1 MDQIKIGE
9 FLKELRKEKGL
20 TQEQLAEQFNV
31 SRRSVSRWE
40 TGKNMPDISLLVEI
54 AEFYDTSIPEII
66 NGERKSEK
74 MNEEVKEVA
83 ETMSN
88 YAGAEKESILKNIRG
103 LSLIGLLAL
112 MVYFLLDVTGVFENN
127 YLLEYLYVYSEA
139 MIYVTVLLIP
149 LYTTGLLGKIQ
160 RKSMNSK
167 LDNLLRIVRIVVAI
181 VAGMAVTV
189 ILKLT
194 LTGVFG

>member
-1 MDQIKIGE
+1 MGQIKIGE
-9 FLKELRKEKGL
+9 FLKELRKEKRL

-40 TGKNMPDISLLVEI
+40 TGKNMPDICLLVEI

-74 MNEEVKEVA
+74 MNEEVKELA

>member
-9 FLKELRKEKGL
+9 FLKELRKEKRL

-40 TGKNMPDISLLVEI
+40 TGKNMPDICLLVEI

-74 MNEEVKEVA
+74 MNEEVKELA

-167 LDNLLRIVRIVVAI
+167 LDNLPRIVRIVVAI

>member
-20 TQEQLAEQFNV
+20 TQEQLAEQFNI

-88 YAGAEKESILKNIRG
+88 YAGAEKESIVKNIRG

-127 YLLEYLYVYSEA
+127 HLFEYLYVYSEA

-167 LDNLLRIVRIVVAI
+167 FDNLPRIARIVVAI
-181 VAGMAVTV
+181 VEGMEVTV
-189 ILKLT
+189 ILKLA

>member
-40 TGKNMPDISLLVEI
+40 TGKNMPDISLLVKI

-127 YLLEYLYVYSEA
+127 HLLEYLYVYSEA

-167 LDNLLRIVRIVVAI
+167 FDNLPRIVRIVVAI